1 MSRRI
6 QDRRPRA
13 RYWGAVAVVVAL
25 AAPAAALAPSSLA
38 APGEGATIG
47 QQADSQDS
55 PFDLGRWLPFLDR
68 SDESGS
74 GSEGSNGS
82 SGRVPGLPPG
92 HPDISGGSGGSDPAS
107 PPAWGDPGS
116 GGAAE
121 QANARLG
128 ARVDSA
134 PGVVLITSTLAQ
146 GESAGTGTILT
157 ADGQVLTNY
166 HVVEES
172 TNVQVTVADTGD
184 SYEATVLGADKTHD
198 IALLQLQ
205 GASGLS
211 TMRMDTGGVS
221 VGEDVT
227 AYGNPSGSDRL
238 YKVSGTI
245 TATDDSIEVGDSLM
259 SMTSSKLS
267 NLIRTDAD
275 VISGYSGGPL
285 LDDAG
290 EMVGMTTA
298 ASTGSNPDGY
308 AIPIER
314 AESIVGVIRGG
325 HDSGTVRVG
334 PTGALGVTV
343 SSQRGSG
350 GVVVADFADDSPAR
364 AAGITAGARITAI
377 GDTEVADASALKEAV
392 SAHEP
397 GEQVTVAWTDAA
409 GRSHTTTVTLGA
421 SPVN

>member
-25 AAPAAALAPSSLA
+25 AAPAAALAPTSLA
-38 APGEGATIG
+38 AQENGATTG
-47 QQADSQDS
+47 QQAESPDS
-55 PFDLGRWLPFLDR
+55 PFDLERWLPFLDR
-68 SDESGS
+68 SDEGDSDSSDDGS
-74 GSEGSNGS
+74 
-82 SGRVPGLPPG
+82 RVPGLPPG
-92 HPDISGGSGGSDPAS
+92 HPDISGDSGSGSDSGSPYAWGGPGSDGP
-107 PPAWGDPGS
+107 
-116 GGAAE
+116 AE

-128 ARVDSA
+128 TRVDSA

-146 GESAGTGTILT
+146 GESAGTGSILT

-172 TNVQVTVADTGD
+172 TNVRVTVADTGD

-308 AIPIER
+308 AIPIAR

-325 HDSGTVRVG
+325 QDSGTVRVG

-377 GDTEVADASALKEAV
+377 GETAVADASALKEAV

-397 GEQVTVAWTDAA
+397 GEQVTVTWTDAA

-421 SPVN
+421 SPVI

>member
-6 QDRRPRA
+6 QHRRPRA

-38 APGEGATIG
+38 APGDGATIG

-55 PFDLGRWLPFLDR
+55 PFALGRWLPFLDR

-74 GSEGSNGS
+74 GSEGSSGS
-82 SGRVPGLPPG
+82 SGGVPGLPPG

-198 IALLQLQ
+198 VALLQLQ
-205 GASGLS
+205 GASGLT
-211 TMRMDTGGVS
+211 TMRMDTDGVS
-221 VGEDVT
+221 VGEAVT

-238 YKVSGTI
+238 YQVSGTV

-308 AIPIER
+308 AIAIER